1 MLQSMLP
8 RRFRPIVFKTMV
20 ELLGGERD
28 RARDRNQKQ
37 SVRHRLVS

>member
-1 MLQSMLP
+1 MLP
-8 RRFRPIVFKTMV
+8 TGVRPIVLKTMV

-28 RARDRNQKQ
+28 RARDRQQEQ